1 VSSAAAAT
9 LILIAVAAFGLPL
22 VARRVGVPA
31 PVLEI
36 LFGVAIGPVLH
47 FVTLTDFISQ
57 LGELGFFLLMFL
69 SGFEIN
75 LAGFGARARSQLV
88 VGLVVFGIT
97 LAASAG
103 SVWLLGY
110 GAFTMFVLATTS
122 VGMVVPTL
130 RTTRHMGTSLG
141 QSILVSALI
150 ADFLTLIAVTCLA
163 LVTDSGSPLS
173 LLAVPAFFAVI
184 AAGLLIVR
192 RIAWWWPEPF
202 RRLFDVDDP
211 EEVGIRATLALMLVL
226 VGLALVLGI
235 EPILGAFM
243 AGTVFAVVFRY
254 RGTLDQKLAGF
265 AYGFLIPVFFI
276 GVGIRFDLSAL
287 GDPVALR
294 ITVALIG
301 LAILVKILAALP
313 LRLLGLPMRS
323 VLAAGFLLS
332 ARLSL
337 IIAVAELGV
346 RLGVIDRPLQSS
358 IVLLAAASSTL
369 GPLLFRLVAPSAPAP
384 APSAAERP
392 SAPVV
397 GSARPAR

>member
-1 VSSAAAAT
+1 VNSAAAAT

-22 VARRVGVPA
+22 GARRIGVPA

-36 LFGVAIGPVLH
+36 LFGIAIGPVFH

-75 LAGFGARARSQLV
+75 LAGFGRRGRTQLLA
-88 VGLVVFGIT
+88 GLAVFGIT

-110 GAFTMFVLATTS
+110 GLFTMFVLATTS

-130 RTTRHMGTSLG
+130 RTTRHMGTALG
-141 QSILVSALI
+141 QAVLVSALI

-163 LVTDSGSPLS
+163 LVTDSGTWVS
-173 LLAVPAFFAVI
+173 LLAVPAFFGVI
-184 AAGLLIVR
+184 AAGLLAVR
-192 RIAWWWPEPF
+192 RLAWWWPEPF
-202 RRLFDVDDP
+202 RRLFEADDP
-211 EEVGIRATLALMLVL
+211 EELGIRATLALMLVL

-243 AGTVFAVVFRY
+243 AGTVFAVVFRH

-287 GDPVALR
+287 GDPMALR
-294 ITVALIG
+294 ITLALIV
-301 LAILVKILAALP
+301 LALLVKIIAALP
-313 LRLLGLPMRS
+313 LRLLGLSMRA
-323 VLAAGFLLS
+323 VLAAGLLLS

-346 RLGVIDRPLQSS
+346 RLGVIDRQLQSS

-369 GPLLFRLVAPSAPAP
+369 GPMLFRLVAPPAPAP
-384 APSAAERP
+384 AGAAAAAGAVP
-392 SAPVV
+392 A
-397 GSARPAR
+397 GSARATNG

>member
-1 VSSAAAAT
+1 MTSAAAAT

-22 VARRVGVPA
+22 VARRIGTPA

-36 LFGVAIGPVLH
+36 LFGVLVGPLLH
-47 FVTLTDFISQ
+47 VVALTDFISQ

-75 LAGFGARARSQLV
+75 LAGFGRRGRAQLAAA
-88 VGLVVFGIT
+88 LAAFAIT

-103 SVWLLGY
+103 SAWLLGY
-110 GAFTMFVLATTS
+110 GLFTMFVLATTS

-130 RTTRHMGTSLG
+130 RTTRHMGTPLG
-141 QSILVSALI
+141 KAVLLSALI
-150 ADFLTLIAVTCLA
+150 ADFLTLIGVTCLA
-163 LVTDSGSPLS
+163 LVTDSGAWTS
-173 LLAVPAFFAVI
+173 LLAVPAFFGLI
-184 AAGLLIVR
+184 AAGLLAVR
-192 RIAWWWPEPF
+192 RLAWWWPEWF
-202 RRLFDVDDP
+202 GRLFDLDDP
-211 EEVGIRATLALMLVL
+211 EELGIRATLALMLVL

-243 AGTVFAVVFRY
+243 AGTVFAIVFQD

-276 GVGIRFDLSAL
+276 GVGIRFDLGAL

-294 ITVALIG
+294 VTVALIV
-301 LAILVKILAALP
+301 LALAVKVVAALP

-323 VLAAGFLLS
+323 VLAAGLLLS

-346 RLGVIDRPLQSS
+346 RLGVIGPQLQSS
-358 IVLLAAASSTL
+358 IVLLAAVSSTL
-369 GPLLFRLVAPSAPAP
+369 GPMLFRLVAPPTTGRPGYSAGPAVSE
-384 APSAAERP
+384 ARGDASA
-392 SAPVV
+392 
-397 GSARPAR
+397 

>member
-184 AAGLLIVR
+184 AAGLLNKQV
-192 RIAWWWPEPF
+192 AH
-202 RRLFDVDDP
+202 RL
-211 EEVGIRATLALMLVL
+211 GISPKTVSSHLEHIYAKTGVATRAGATLFAMEHGL
-226 VGLALVLGI
+226 VG
-235 EPILGAFM
+235 
-243 AGTVFAVVFRY
+243 
-254 RGTLDQKLAGF
+254 
-265 AYGFLIPVFFI
+265 PVPSI
-276 GVGIRFDLSAL
+276 G
-287 GDPVALR
+287 
-294 ITVALIG
+294 
-301 LAILVKILAALP
+301 
-313 LRLLGLPMRS
+313 
-323 VLAAGFLLS
+323 
-332 ARLSL
+332 
-337 IIAVAELGV
+337 
-346 RLGVIDRPLQSS
+346 
-358 IVLLAAASSTL
+358 
-369 GPLLFRLVAPSAPAP
+369 
-384 APSAAERP
+384 
-392 SAPVV
+392 
-397 GSARPAR
+397 

>member
-1 VSSAAAAT
+1 VDSSAAAT
-9 LILIAVAAFGLPL
+9 LIVIAVAAFALPL
-22 VARRVGVPA
+22 VARWVSVPA

-36 LFGVAIGPVLH
+36 LFGVAVGPVLH
-47 FVTLTDFISQ
+47 LVSLTDFISQ

-75 LAGFGARARSQLV
+75 LAGFGRRARTQLV
-88 VGLVVFGIT
+88 VGLIVFGIT

-110 GAFTMFVLATTS
+110 GLFTMFVLATTS

-130 RTTRHMGTSLG
+130 RSTRHMGTALG
-141 QSILVSALI
+141 QAILVSALV

-163 LVTDSGSPLS
+163 LVTDSGTPVS

-184 AAGLLIVR
+184 GFGLMAVR
-192 RIAWWWPEPF
+192 RLAWWWPESF

-243 AGTVFAVVFRY
+243 AGSVFALVFPY

-287 GDPVALR
+287 GDPASLR
-294 ITVALIG
+294 ATLALIA
-301 LAILVKILAALP
+301 LALLVKVVAALP
-313 LRLLGLPMRS
+313 LRLLGLPLRS
-323 VLAAGFLLS
+323 VLAGGLLLS

-358 IVLLAAASSTL
+358 IVLLAAVSSTL
-369 GPLLFRLVAPSAPAP
+369 GPMLFRLVAPPAPAP
-384 APSAAERP
+384 AGGAGPSTAIPAPSAR
-392 SAPVV
+392 
-397 GSARPAR
+397 

>member
-1 VSSAAAAT
+1 MDSSAAAT
-9 LILIAVAAFGLPL
+9 LIVIAVAAFALPL

-36 LFGVAIGPVLH
+36 LFGAAVGPVLH
-47 FVTLTDFISQ
+47 LVSLTDFISQ

-75 LAGFGARARSQLV
+75 LAGFGRRARTQLA
-88 VGLVVFGIT
+88 VGLLVFGIT

-110 GAFTMFVLATTS
+110 GLFTMFVLATTS

-130 RTTRHMGTSLG
+130 RTTRHMGTALG
-141 QSILVSALI
+141 QAILVSALV

-163 LVTDSGSPLS
+163 LVTDSGSAVS

-184 AAGLLIVR
+184 GFGLIAVR
-192 RIAWWWPEPF
+192 RLAWWWPESF

-243 AGTVFAVVFRY
+243 AGSVFALVFPY

-287 GDPVALR
+287 GDPMALR
-294 ITVALIG
+294 ITLALIA
-301 LAILVKILAALP
+301 LALAVKVVAALP
-313 LRLLGLPMRS
+313 LRLLGLPMRA
-323 VLAAGFLLS
+323 VLAAGLLLS

-346 RLGVIDRPLQSS
+346 RLGVIDRQLQSS
-358 IVLLAAASSTL
+358 IVLLAAVSSTL
-369 GPLLFRLVAPSAPAP
+369 GPMLFRLVAPPAPAP
-384 APSAAERP
+384 AGASGSSTAVPAPSAR
-392 SAPVV
+392 
-397 GSARPAR
+397 